1 MATTTVAQL
10 TLTTDTTPAVANV
23 PAKEKSG
30 TAWVSRFPTST
41 STDDL
46 DSTFKDNVEKFILAI
61 KEAGG
66 AVRISATYRP
76 KERAYL
82 MHYSSRISR
91 GDIAADKVPAMDGVN
106 IDWLHDSDEASKK
119 AATAMANGYAIV
131 YPPALT
137 SRHTEKA
144 AIDMSVTG
152 IVGQKVKDASGKEVE
167 IKKLS
172 DLNAVGATYAVH
184 KLVSDPPH
192 WSDDGH

>member
-10 TLTTDTTPAVANV
+10 TPTTDTTPAVANV

-30 TAWVSRFPTST
+30 AAWVNRFPTSA

-46 DSTFKDNVEKFILAI
+46 DATFKENVEKFVAAI

-66 AVRISATYRP
+66 SVRISATYRP

-106 IDWLHDSDEASKK
+106 IDWVHGSDAESKK

-137 SRHTEKA
+137 SRHTEKT
-144 AIDMSVTG
+144 AIDMTVTG
-152 IVGQKVKDASGKEVE
+152 IVGQKIKDASGKEVE

-172 DLNAVGATYAVH
+172 DLNAVGTTYTVH